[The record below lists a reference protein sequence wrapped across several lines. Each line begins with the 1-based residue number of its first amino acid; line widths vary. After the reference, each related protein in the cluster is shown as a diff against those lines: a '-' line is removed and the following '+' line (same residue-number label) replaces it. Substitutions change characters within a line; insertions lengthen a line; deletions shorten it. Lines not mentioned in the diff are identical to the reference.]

1 MTEIKAKLNYLRMS
15 PRKVRSVVDLIR
27 GKNFIQA
34 MGQLK
39 FVGRRAAL
47 PILKLLKSGASNAKI
62 FDLKESDLYVKKIT
76 VDEGTPLKR
85 FRPRAMGRA
94 FQIKKRTSNITL
106 ILDKII
112 GSQKIKK
119 QKIKDEK

>member
-1 MTEIKAKLNYLRMS
+1 MKEIKAKLNYLRIS
-15 PRKVRSVVDLIR
+15 PRKVRSVVDLIK

-34 MGQLK
+34 VSQLK

-47 PILKLLKSGASNAKI
+47 PILKLLKSGASNAKN

-94 FQIKKRTSNITL
+94 FQIKKRISNITL
-106 ILDKII
+106 ILDEQNK
-112 GSQKIKK
+112 
-119 QKIKDEK
+119 KIKDKK

>member
-15 PRKVRSVVDLIR
+15 PRKVRSVIDLIR
-27 GKNFIQA
+27 GKSFIQA
-34 MGQLK
+34 IGQLK
-39 FVGRRAAL
+39 FIGRRAAL
-47 PILKLLKSGASNAKI
+47 PILKLLKSGASNAKN

-106 ILDKII
+106 VLDK
-112 GSQKIKK
+112 KNNN
-119 QKIKDEK
+119 EN